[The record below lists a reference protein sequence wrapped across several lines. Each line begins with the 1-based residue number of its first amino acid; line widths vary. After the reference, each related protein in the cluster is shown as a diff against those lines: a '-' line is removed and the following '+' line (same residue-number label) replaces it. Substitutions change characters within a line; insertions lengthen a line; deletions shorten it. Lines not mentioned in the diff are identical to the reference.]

1 MLCLAVVR
9 LNYKIVI
16 QNDNSHMCGNLSIDT
31 RMREK
36 LFNSNYYYKSIL
48 TVKGLVLNATFNSI
62 SAILWWSVLLV
73 EETRENH

>member
-36 LFNSNYYYKSIL
+36 LFNSNYYYKSI
-48 TVKGLVLNATFNSI
+48 V
-62 SAILWWSVLLV
+62 
-73 EETRENH
+73 REQEVQLA

>member
-36 LFNSNYYYKSIL
+36 LFNSNYYYKSIVREIQVTQNKL
-48 TVKGLVLNATFNSI
+48 LICNVLF
-62 SAILWWSVLLV
+62 
-73 EETRENH
+73 

>member
-31 RMREK
+31 RMR
-36 LFNSNYYYKSIL
+36 KS
-48 TVKGLVLNATFNSI
+48 
-62 SAILWWSVLLV
+62 
-73 EETRENH
+73 